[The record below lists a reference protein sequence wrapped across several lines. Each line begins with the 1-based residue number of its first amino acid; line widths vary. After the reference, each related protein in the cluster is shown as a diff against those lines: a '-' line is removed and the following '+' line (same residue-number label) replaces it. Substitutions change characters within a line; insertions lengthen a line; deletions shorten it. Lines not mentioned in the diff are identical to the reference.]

1 MLLSKKVSDIVTDT
15 DKGKG
20 QSFFQTAYKITAA
33 SSVSTHHPCFLFM
46 KILQIIWQM
55 LELFKR
61 GHESLSMTRRQY
73 YRDTT
78 KIQLVPFSKCSLAY
92 FKHQKKTP
100 HFGGMLCKPKMPNQK
115 SNFAETNF
123 PKAKTLIWVFWLA
136 QISVF
141 AFGKLVSAKLVSW
154 WFCP

>member
-92 FKHQKKTP
+92 FKHQKK
-100 HFGGMLCKPKMPNQK
+100 HLILVECCVNQRCPIK
-115 SNFAETNF
+115 RAISQ
-123 PKAKTLIWVFWLA
+123 KRKHLIE
-136 QISVF
+136 
-141 AFGKLVSAKLVSW
+141 
-154 WFCP
+154 

>member
-1 MLLSKKVSDIVTDT
+1 MSDIVTDT

-115 SNFAETNF
+115 SNFAET
-123 PKAKTLIWVFWLA
+123 KTLNWVVWLA

-141 AFGKLVSAKLVSW
+141 AFGKLVSAKLVFR